1 MKKRTKHSTGFK
13 TKVVLEALQERE
25 SIQEM
30 MFPSLENHTTIS
42 LQKYTTLMQ
51 GIIVSIL
58 ASRSCFL

>member
-30 MFPSLENHTTIS
+30 MFPSLENHTFNHG
-42 LQKYTTLMQ
+42 LKCYHQTTLFDT
-51 GIIVSIL
+51 IL
-58 ASRSCFL
+58 LYC

>member
-51 GIIVSIL
+51 G
-58 ASRSCFL
+58 